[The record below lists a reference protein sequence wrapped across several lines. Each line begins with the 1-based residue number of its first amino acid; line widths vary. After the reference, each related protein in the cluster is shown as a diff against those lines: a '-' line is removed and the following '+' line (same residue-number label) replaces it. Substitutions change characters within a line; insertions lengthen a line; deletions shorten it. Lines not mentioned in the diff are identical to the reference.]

1 MALIKI
7 QNKYQIT
14 LPKAVR
20 ESFGLKIGD
29 YVEIDKDDGKILLRP
44 VSVIPKDQRYFYT
57 PEWQEMEAEADKD
70 IEKGD
75 VFGPFDHA
83 QDALAALKE

>member
-20 ESFGLKIGD
+20 ESFDLKIGD
-29 YVEIDKDDGKILLRP
+29 YIEIDKNDGNILLRP
-44 VSVIPKDQRYFYT
+44 VSVIPKDQRYFHT
-57 PEWQEMEAEADKD
+57 PEWRKMETEADKD
-70 IEKGD
+70 VEEGD
-75 VFGPFDHA
+75 ILGPFDTA

>member
-1 MALIKI
+1 MDLIKI

-20 ESFGLKIGD
+20 EFFDLKVGD
-29 YVEIDKDDGKILLRP
+29 YVEIDKNDGKILLRP
-44 VSVIPKDQRYFYT
+44 VSVIPKDQRYFHT
-57 PEWQEMEAEADKD
+57 PEWQAMEAEADKD
-70 IEKGD
+70 IEEGNLL
-75 VFGPFDHA
+75 GPFDSV

>member
-1 MALIKI
+1 MDLVKI

-20 ESFGLKIGD
+20 EFFGLKVGD
-29 YVEIDKDDGKILLRP
+29 YIEIDKNEGRILLRP
-44 VSVIPKDQRYFYT
+44 VSVIPKNQRYFHT
-57 PEWQEMEAEADKD
+57 SEWQEKEAEADKD

-75 VFGPFDHA
+75 VTGPFDNA
-83 QDALAALKE
+83 KDAIAALKE